1 MLYVLLLLL
10 KILGILLLLLIGL
23 VLLVLLIPFRYSFE
37 LEKEEQKEPKFMV
50 RVTWL
55 FWLFYFKTSYIEK
68 VFDYRIRI
76 LGYQIAGNQPEFL
89 EKQKERQK
97 KKSQKEKAKE
107 ERKKNKE
114 DREKQQEEKSGKPN
128 KKKNPEESV
137 KDTQAAVT
145 EKELSVKKEPEEDI
159 LRSNASADIPQ
170 SMSAE
175 TPAEGKSRSIDSVSK
190 QKAEKAV
197 PKEKSSD
204 VSEGRE
210 KTKEK
215 DSGDDKNS
223 KDKKKNKEKKQKD
236 GKKQKKESSLK
247 KIKGKI
253 KSLKETKVNLD
264 KMPWREWLE
273 LGKDVLIRFLKHV
286 LPGKI
291 EGNIAFGTGNPEYTG
306 YITGI
311 AAIFYPKY
319 GEYFSLYPDF
329 ERKMFEAKCRGRG
342 RIRPGYMLV
351 LAVSIL
357 KEKSVRTMIKN
368 IILG

>member
-10 KILGILLLLLIGL
+10 KILGILLLLFIGL
-23 VLLVLLIPFRYSFE
+23 VLLVLLTPIQYSFE
-37 LEKEEQKEPKFMV
+37 LEKGEQKGPKFMV

-107 ERKKNKE
+107 ERK
-114 DREKQQEEKSGKPN
+114 
-128 KKKNPEESV
+128 
-137 KDTQAAVT
+137 T
-145 EKELSVKKEPEEDI
+145 
-159 LRSNASADIPQ
+159 
-170 SMSAE
+170 AE

-236 GKKQKKESSLK
+236 GKKPKKESSLK
-247 KIKGKI
+247 KIKSKI

-273 LGKDVLIRFLKHV
+273 LGKDVLIHFLKHA
-286 LPGKI
+286 LPGKL

-311 AAIFYPKY
+311 AAVFYPKY
-319 GEYFSLYPDF
+319 GEHFSLYPDF

-342 RIRPGYMLV
+342 RIRLGYMLV

-368 IILG
+368 NILG